1 MQEPIRYIELLL
13 PDREPFSH
21 YFFQESAELNVSEI
35 TNAEK
40 VISKLSLV
48 NIFIGTNNSG
58 KSHLLLPS

>member
-21 YFFQESAELNVSEI
+21 YFFQGPDESNVSEK
-35 TNAEK
+35 TNAK
-40 VISKLSLV
+40 NIISKLSLV